1 MAMTRRIGLALLTL
15 RQTAIVNGSDFARLS
30 DTFEPSIE
38 RKRGELGVAILA
50 LFECEDDRSERGA
63 DCVTRPTAH

>member
-1 MAMTRRIGLALLTL
+1 MVMTKRIGLALLTL
-15 RQTAIVNGSDFARLS
+15 RQSAIVNGSGFARLS

-38 RKRGELGVAILA
+38 RRRGELGVATLG

-63 DCVTRPTAH
+63 DCVMRPTAH